1 MKLVA
6 VSQRVEWLAARQ
18 ERRDAL
24 DQRMAAFLCAAG
36 VLPAPAPN
44 GLITQDP
51 ALLERWLH
59 TLDPF
64 GVVLTG
70 GYDLGVHPDRDRTEA
85 ALLDFAHARSRP
97 VLGVCRGMQ
106 AMGAWA
112 GTGLKPVDGH
122 VRTRHVLT
130 GEVSGAVNSFHAFA
144 LNACPKGFKI
154 TAHSADGEI
163 EAIRHLTSPW
173 EGWMWHP
180 EREPVFDPRDLQ
192 GVRRLFCED
201 AQ

>member
-1 MKLVA
+1 MRVVA
-6 VSQRVEWLAARQ
+6 VSQRVEWLTDRQ

-51 ALLERWLH
+51 TLLKRWLH
-59 TLDPF
+59 ALNPF

-70 GYDLGVHPDRDRTEA
+70 GDDLGLHPDRDRTEA
-85 ALLDFAHARSRP
+85 ALLDFAHAQGRP

-106 AMGAWA
+106 AMGIWA

-122 VRTRHVLT
+122 VRSRHVLT
-130 GEVSGAVNSFHAFA
+130 GEMSGGVNSFHAFA
-144 LNACPKGFKI
+144 LNACPEGFEI
-154 TAHSADGEI
+154 AARSADGEI
-163 EAIRHLTSPW
+163 EAIRHLTAPW

-180 EREPVFDPRDLQ
+180 ERESVFDPRDLE
-192 GVRRLFCED
+192 GAERLFG
-201 AQ
+201 AAP